1 MSYSGSLEKMTITA
15 YEKGDFQKPTGEPF
29 TVMINPDKYTRTYKI
44 CYNDV
49 QAQGSNTG
57 SPKFNKIPSEVVK
70 LELVFDG
77 TGVLP
82 TAIPG
87 VVPYTSDGITE
98 QIAAFED
105 IAFEYTGKIHSPK
118 FLRLLWGTFEF
129 YCRLT
134 SLAITYTL
142 FKPDGTPLRARA
154 DAEFL
159 EYTSETD
166 AALEANDNSPDVSHV
181 VTVKAGDTLP
191 LLCYGIYGTSAF
203 YPQVAKVNGLADF
216 RQLRAGSQLLFPPL
230 AEDAA

>member
-1 MSYSGSLEKMTITA
+1 MGISGSLEKMTITA
-15 YEKGDFQKPTGEPF
+15 YDKGDFLKATDEYA
-29 TVMINPDKYTRTYKI
+29 VMINPEKYTRNYTI

-77 TGVLP
+77 TGVIP

-87 VVPYTSDGITE
+87 VVPFTGDGISE

-105 IAFEYTGKIHSPK
+105 VVFEYIGKIHSPR

-166 AALEANDNSPDVSHV
+166 AAKEANDNSPDLSHV
-181 VTVKAGDTLP
+181 ITVKAGDTLP
-191 LLCYGIYGTSAF
+191 LLCYGVYGSSAF
-203 YPQVAKVNGLADF
+203 YPQVALVNGLVDF
-216 RQLRAGSQLLFPPL
+216 RQLAPGSQLLFPPL
-230 AEDAA
+230 AEEPA